1 MLKLSPAAALASL
14 IMLTACGPDPAPEPV
29 EQTIVRE
36 PGAAPAA
43 TAAITDKDTSTSLM
57 AEGKAAF
64 ANCGACHTVDKGAAN
79 GAGPNLFGIVGQAAG
94 QVAGFSYSD
103 ALKASGIT
111 WTAANLDD
119 YIADPS
125 AKIPGTAMVA
135 GAVTDAGKRE
145 AIIAYLESTAA
156 N

>member
-29 EQTIVRE
+29 EQIIVRE
-36 PGAAPAA
+36 PGATPAAPASA
-43 TAAITDKDTSTSLM
+43 TGKDTSTSLI

-64 ANCGACHTVDKGAAN
+64 ANCAACHTVDKDAAN
-79 GAGPNLFGIVGQAAG
+79 GAGPNLFGIVGKAAG

-111 WTAANLDD
+111 WTAPNLDD

-135 GAVTDAGKRE
+135 GAVPDPGKRE